1 MRASSSSAPGAGG
14 RRLLSARTPPNR
26 VVPTLS
32 SIARRR
38 WLVVWTK
45 RLLPLA
51 ALGLLSLIALWP
63 EIDKVQDQ
71 SRVTFRRVSGDT
83 GNGAMVTDA
92 RYRSVDD
99 RGRPYTVTAAT
110 ATQVGSDRVNMTKPM
125 GDVTL
130 QSGSWLMLQAH
141 RGVYMRHLGQLDLQ
155 GDVTLYRD
163 DGTTLHSPT
172 ATIDLNQGAA
182 ASNSQVHAEGPFGTL
197 DAQGFALVD
206 KGQVIQFTGPA
217 RMVLNG
223 GNS

>member
-1 MRASSSSAPGAGG
+1 MRPSPTPPSVATA

-26 VVPTLS
+26 VVPTLA

-38 WLVVWTK
+38 WFVVWTK

-71 SRVTFRRVSGDT
+71 SRVTFRRVTSAVG
-83 GNGAMVTDA
+83 GGAMVTGA

-99 RGRPYTVTAAT
+99 RGRPYTVTAST
-110 ATQVGSDRVNMTKPM
+110 ATQVGPDRVNMTQPK

-141 RGVYMRHLGQLDLQ
+141 HGVYMQHLGQLDLQ
-155 GDVTLYRD
+155 GDVILYRD
-163 DGTTLHSPT
+163 DGTTLHGPT
-172 ATIDLNQGAA
+172 ATIDLKQGAA
-182 ASNSQVHAEGPFGTL
+182 ASSNQVHAEGPFGTL

-206 KGQVIQFTGPA
+206 KGRTIQFTGPA
-217 RMVLNG
+217 RLVLNG
-223 GNS
+223 SNS